1 MKAAIYIEQGVTQ
14 IVLTPENEW
23 EKNALKMIADSSG
36 QESQTYWDKF
46 YECRGGWYRHG
57 QAITD
62 YGGYSSATVT
72 EGSSLMFRINK
83 KTEVRD
89 LPEIQQ

>member
-23 EKNALKMIADSSG
+23 EKNALKMIAESSG

-57 QAITD
+57 QATSD
-62 YGGYSSATVT
+62 YGYGTSVND
-72 EGSSLMFRINK
+72 GSSLIFRINK
-83 KTEVRD
+83 KTEVHN
-89 LPEIQQ
+89 LPDMSA